1 MTREAPPVIL
11 AKKPGAF
18 RGSGALTGAGSA
30 PRGAREPFSSP
41 AMAKGSAWA
50 CAGAGELR
58 DREDAEIVLSS
69 LHEELVQLEEFMSW
83 HDQFVGAMSDSA
95 RQLLTAA
102 VGRGQELGER
112 EIDRL
117 LADLTYFVSEALFEV
132 PELDSLVINDDLAL
146 IEDRDLRRK
155 LKSWKAQNDFFR
167 NSVRL
172 QEIFVNNRFMPFMV
186 ENASLQQ
193 ITNVGEQLPGFPED
207 TFPLE
212 KIELRELRSHSN
224 LLDDP
229 VFQNLLTRRIERM
242 GMMLAARDEGYVPE
256 LRELIALIEQELDE

>member
-1 MTREAPPVIL
+1 
-11 AKKPGAF
+11 
-18 RGSGALTGAGSA
+18 
-30 PRGAREPFSSP
+30 
-41 AMAKGSAWA
+41 
-50 CAGAGELR
+50 
-58 DREDAEIVLSS
+58 
-69 LHEELVQLEEFMSW
+69 MSR

-102 VGRGQELGER
+102 VGRGQELEER

-172 QEIFVNNRFMPFMV
+172 QEIFVNNRFMPFLV

-193 ITNVGEQLPGFPED
+193 IFNVAGQTPGFPED

-212 KIELRELRSHSN
+212 KIELRELRSHSI

-229 VFQNLLTRRIERM
+229 VFQNLLTRRIGRM
-242 GMMLAARDEGYVPE
+242 DMMLDARGEGYVLG